1 LNATPL
7 FQGGIFITFFGVVLC
22 MATCQEHGL
31 EFKKPWHIVGVEVV
45 QNAPLHNIVKVAVDP
60 RRHRHCYDN
69 IYRQ

>member
-1 LNATPL
+1 
-7 FQGGIFITFFGVVLC
+7 